1 MEDGSERWSWPLVHV
16 VVVLAI
22 VLVGTRELF
31 EKIGVLNRGR
41 DLVVAAGP
49 FAEVDATAAVG
60 AEGEVFVAGEDDV
73 ATGGTAKGFDGR
85 CKLLRHSIFIL
96 TPQS

>member
-22 VLVGTRELF
+22 VLIGTCELF
-31 EKIGVLNRGR
+31 EEVGVLNRGR
-41 DLVVAAGP
+41 DLIVAAGP
-49 FAEVDATAAVG
+49 FAQIDATAAVG